1 MDTYEDAP
9 LPDITRDF
17 FKNQAIVLERKFAVK
32 FANASWKGGRNQ
44 VYGQYVQGYNEL
56 QKELNQKLTIINNRC
71 TAYGF
76 ESLMEEEEVVEPV
89 KMKY

>member
-1 MDTYEDAP
+1 MDDRIDAP
-9 LPDITRDF
+9 LPDINRTF
-17 FKNQAIVLERKFAVK
+17 FKNQAIRLERKFAVK
-32 FANASWKGGRNQ
+32 FENAGWKGGRNQ

-71 TAYGF
+71 IAYGF
-76 ESLMEEEEVVEPV
+76 ESLMEEEEPVEPV